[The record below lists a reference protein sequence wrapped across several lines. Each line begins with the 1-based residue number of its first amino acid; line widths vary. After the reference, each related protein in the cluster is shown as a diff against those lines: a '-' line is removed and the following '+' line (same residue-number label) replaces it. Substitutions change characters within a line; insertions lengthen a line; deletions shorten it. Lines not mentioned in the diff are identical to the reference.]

1 MVALLI
7 ALITAASLL
16 WSPAADAHS
25 MKPMAPAAMPPAP
38 TVAPSAA
45 ALAAAPVLSE
55 IQAPPATT
63 NRALLILVVSAA
75 AVGAPCL
82 VRRLRRPTLA
92 LATAGLLVALAAD
105 SAPHL
110 VHHAFEPGKG
120 AECHVLQVAGH
131 ADGVLDSPQAPPIVM
146 AVVQLDP
153 DPRLLARAASAP
165 TSRTRAPPA

>member
-1 MVALLI
+1 
-7 ALITAASLL
+7 
-16 WSPAADAHS
+16 
-25 MKPMAPAAMPPAP
+25 
-38 TVAPSAA
+38 
-45 ALAAAPVLSE
+45 
-55 IQAPPATT
+55 
-63 NRALLILVVSAA
+63 LLILVVSAA